1 MLILCLSAAGGA
13 DFVTRNSMTF
23 QMGFDNFLK
32 AIPTDKQM
40 AEIVSAVDDEFDLVM
55 LQEYLPQSL
64 ILLRFLSH
72 FSLVRVQ
79 DPCRFLSCCFIGTK
93 LTESVGISFV

>member
-32 AIPTDKQM
+32 AIPTDEQL

-64 ILLRFLSH
+64 ILLRFYY
-72 FSLVRVQ
+72 
-79 DPCRFLSCCFIGTK
+79 CCFIGTK
-93 LTESVGISFV
+93 FTKSVDISFV